1 MFQVRVIR
9 DDDSRVVVELFGE
22 LDLVSMDRFEQVVA
36 EVLSSRP
43 REVIFDLT
51 RSQFVSIQGY
61 AAIGR
66 CSLAFHV
73 SVRPRTALTSRILA
87 ICGYERVAIVPP
99 RNPSHEGS
107 C

>member
-9 DDDSRVVVELFGE
+9 EDDRRSVVELFGE

-51 RSQFVSIQGY
+51 RSRFISIQGY
-61 AAIGR
+61 VVIGR
-66 CSLAFHV
+66 CSQTFHV
-73 SVRPRTALTSRILA
+73 SVRPRTDLTSRILA
-87 ICGYERVAIVPP
+87 ICGYERVTIVPP
-99 RNPSHEGS
+99 RNPSDEGS
-107 C
+107 

>member
-1 MFQVRVIR
+1 MFQVRVLR
-9 DDDSRVVVELFGE
+9 DDDHRVVVELFGE

-43 REVIFDLT
+43 RELIFDLT
-51 RSQFVSIQGY
+51 RSQFISIQGY

-66 CSLAFHV
+66 CSLAVHV
-73 SVRPRTALTSRILA
+73 SVRPGTELTSRILA
-87 ICGYERVAIVPP
+87 ICGYERVTIVPP
-99 RNPSHEGS
+99 RKPSPQGS